1 MKLLLAT
8 IFVMGLMSTPAMACD
23 KSEFAPIC
31 KDFKP
36 VYKSMG
42 DVRYEHPNMS
52 EEAARAVQEKICN
65 CSNYRKWQKKKA
77 QKRCRGRCF
86 WRY

>member
-31 KDFKP
+31 KDIKP
-36 VYKSMG
+36 
-42 DVRYEHPNMS
+42 RYISWGNIGRKHDNMS
-52 EEAARAVQEKICN
+52 NAAAVPK
-65 CSNYRKWQKKKA
+65 RA
-77 QKRCRGRCF
+77 QK
-86 WRY
+86 